1 MVSVNL
7 KGVSKLFGKVR
18 AIDEVDLEIMED
30 ELFFL
35 LGPSGCGKTTTLRV
49 IAGFYK
55 PDIGDV
61 LFDDRVINDVPAYKR
76 NIGMVFQNY
85 ALWPHMTVYD
95 NIVYGLKIR
104 DISKVERDRRAEEV
118 LEIVQLGGLGLRYP
132 NQLSGGQQQR
142 VALARAIVT
151 EPELLLMDEPLSN
164 LDAKLRLDT
173 RKEIKRIQRD
183 LGITSIY
190 VTHDQDEALS
200 MADRIAVM
208 NKGKIEQI
216 GTPREIYGN
225 PVNSFVAGFIGE
237 TNFIGGKFE
246 SEDDDYIKVNTTSG
260 DCITAIQRGKS
271 FSKAQK
277 VVCSIRP
284 EAIQLHDTTADV
296 PDDRQ
301 HFSAEIL
308 SLTYYGV
315 TEHYVL
321 RSFGD
326 IDLRVSNFNPELA
339 KREEGDAIYIS
350 FTPKNVF
357 VFPEE
362 V

>member
-1 MVSVNL
+1 MVMVNL
-7 KGVSKLFGKVR
+7 RRVSKLFGDVR
-18 AIDEVDLEIMED
+18 AIDDIDLEIRED

-55 PDIGDV
+55 PDTGQV
-61 LFDDRVINDVPAYKR
+61 LFDDRIINDVPAYKR

-104 DISKVERDRRAEEV
+104 DVPKAERDRRAEEV

-208 NKGKIEQI
+208 NNGKIEQI
-216 GTPREIYGN
+216 GSPREIYGN
-225 PVNSFVAGFIGE
+225 PSNSFVAGFIGE
-237 TNFIGGKFE
+237 TNFIPGTVE
-246 SEDDDYIKVNTTSG
+246 SDEDDVIKVNTSSG
-260 DCITAIQRGKS
+260 DCITAIHREQS
-271 FSKAQK
+271 FTSSQK
-277 VVCSIRP
+277 VTCSIRP
-284 EAIQLHDTTADV
+284 EAIHIHDNPSSI
-296 PDDRQ
+296 PDDLQ

-315 TEHYVL
+315 TEHYIL
-321 RSFGD
+321 RSFNNVE
-326 IDLRVSNFNPELA
+326 LKVSNFNPDLV
-339 KREEGDAIYIS
+339 KRKEGDVFYIS
-350 FTPKNVF
+350 FSPKNVF
-357 VFPEE
+357 VFPAE

>member
-18 AIDEVDLEIMED
+18 AIDEVDLEIKED

-61 LFDDRVINDVPAYKR
+61 LFDNRVINDVPAYKR

-104 DISKVERDRRAEEV
+104 DVSKAERDRRAEEV
-118 LEIVQLGGLGLRYP
+118 LQIVQLGGLGSRYP

-183 LGITSIY
+183 LGIT
-190 VTHDQDEALS
+190 ERLS
-200 MADRIAVM
+200 RLELPEKSM
-208 NKGKIEQI
+208 
-216 GTPREIYGN
+216 
-225 PVNSFVAGFIGE
+225 E
-237 TNFIGGKFE
+237 TRLT
-246 SEDDDYIKVNTTSG
+246 V
-260 DCITAIQRGKS
+260 
-271 FSKAQK
+271 
-277 VVCSIRP
+277 
-284 EAIQLHDTTADV
+284 
-296 PDDRQ
+296 
-301 HFSAEIL
+301 L
-308 SLTYYGV
+308 SQG
-315 TEHYVL
+315 
-321 RSFGD
+321 S
-326 IDLRVSNFNPELA
+326 
-339 KREEGDAIYIS
+339 
-350 FTPKNVF
+350 
-357 VFPEE
+357 
-362 V
+362 